1 MKRGKFDIT
10 VLTLGFAFLYIPI
23 IILIV
28 YSFNASK
35 LVTVWGGFSLQWYR
49 SMWSNEGLMDA
60 AWVTL
65 RVGIL
70 SATIGTIPLVLAGAA
85 MAGAEG
91 VLTGSALGSIVF
103 GLGATAA
110 AFWLTRSLERQNVI
124 ASRFSAS
131 GRPE

>member
-49 SMWSNEGLMDA
+49 SMWSNQGLMDA

-70 SATIGTIPLVLAGAA
+70 SATIGTILGTLA
-85 MAGAEG
+85 
-91 VLTGSALGSIVF
+91 ALS
-103 GLGATAA
+103 
-110 AFWLTRSLERQNVI
+110 LTRF
-124 ASRFSAS
+124 ARFRDACCF
-131 GRPE
+131 PA